1 MGSSIYIPSPI
12 RHAPPGYCIRESVML
27 EWMEAFTNRDH
38 KFPAIPS
45 LMSAPDIDAALAV
58 NQER

>member
-1 MGSSIYIPSPI
+1 MDGK
-12 RHAPPGYCIRESVML
+12 R
-27 EWMEAFTNRDH
+27 EAFANRDH

-45 LMSAPDIDAALAV
+45 LMSAPDVDAALAV